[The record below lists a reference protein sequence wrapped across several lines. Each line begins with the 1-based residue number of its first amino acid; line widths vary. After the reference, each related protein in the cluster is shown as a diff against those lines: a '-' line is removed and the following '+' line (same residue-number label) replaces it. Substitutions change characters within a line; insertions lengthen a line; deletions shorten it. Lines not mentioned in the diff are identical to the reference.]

1 MVYHPFRWVDI
12 SNHGRTV
19 LWVGQNEQALVS
31 IKHTSINN
39 LRYKHPMSLDKRV
52 AIPDT
57 LYSNSLQVVKSL
69 SVVHRQ
75 TYLTCA
81 SVVSLTSNFDG
92 LKEPGFY
99 PLDRTIPFQSGLI
112 ELGNQILGKSP
123 SFIRLI
129 HFGSGHQ
136 MYNRECDATTFITF
150 VALPLFRR
158 ISTSSSISLTDI
170 RQGQVIKMDA
180 GTVFRCTSDRPSDL
194 VDDTILL
201 EFIA

>member
-1 MVYHPFRWVDI
+1 
-12 SNHGRTV
+12 
-19 LWVGQNEQALVS
+19 
-31 IKHTSINN
+31 
-39 LRYKHPMSLDKRV
+39 MSLDKRV

-57 LYSNSLQVVKSL
+57 LYPNALQVVKSL

-81 SVVSLTSNFDG
+81 SVVSLTSNFDE

-99 PLDRTIPFQSGLI
+99 PLDRTIPFQNGLI
-112 ELGNQILGKSP
+112 ELGCQILGKP
-123 SFIRLI
+123 PAFIRLV

-136 MYNRECDATTFITF
+136 MYSRECDATTFVTF

-158 ISTSSSISLTDI
+158 ISTPAVSLTDL
-170 RQGQVIKMDA
+170 RQGQVVKMDA
-180 GTVFRCTSDRPSDL
+180 GTVFKCTSDRPSDL